1 MSKNLVIVESP
12 AKAKTIEKFLGKDY
26 TVKSSFGH
34 IRDLPKKGLNI
45 DIENNFAPTYEIS
58 PDKKKTIA
66 ELRKLAKDA
75 DVWLASDEDREGEA
89 IAWHL
94 AQALKLDLTKTKRIV
109 FHEITKTAI
118 EAAIK
123 NPRTVDINLV
133 DAQQARR
140 VLDRLVGYELSPV
153 LWKKVRTGL
162 SAGRVQSVAVRLIVE
177 RERDIRA
184 FEAQSTY
191 KVTAE
196 FSLPGKGTADQ
207 ILKAELPDKL
217 ADQAAAQK
225 FLQDCVDA
233 AYKVSGIT
241 KKPGT
246 RNPAAPFTTSSL
258 QQEAA
263 RRLGYGV
270 RQTMTVA
277 QRLYEA
283 GHITYMRTD
292 STILSG
298 LAIKAAEDYIKGNF
312 GDKYHQVRQFKTK
325 NSSAQEAHEAIRP
338 TNFQAQNLGEDDG
351 QRKLYNLI
359 WQRALASQMTPAE
372 LERTEL
378 TVSISTRK
386 EQMVA
391 KGEILTFDGFL
402 KVYGGGKD
410 DTLLPPL
417 AQGDDLALQVIRATQ
432 TFSRPPARF
441 SEASLVK
448 KLEELGIGRPSTYA
462 PTISTVQ
469 TRGYVEKTD
478 LEGTVRNI
486 TELLLISEEADLKAL
501 NKAKTAAE
509 AKANEKAIP
518 ESTAEVLAAADA
530 EAAEKN
536 SAPEK
541 PKPLEVGLNTTNTK
555 QVTGADRS
563 KLVPTG
569 IAEVT
574 TDFLVKH
581 FPNIV
586 DFAFTARVEEDF
598 DKIADGKEVWTKAL
612 ASFYK
617 DFHPLVEKSADISRQ
632 EVSQAR
638 LIGNDPKSNKPIYAR
653 FGRYGP
659 MLQRGEVE
667 DEVKP
672 DFAPMPADTTIDTVK
687 LDQALEMFK
696 LPRVVGQTKPDK
708 DGKTLDIKANIGR
721 FGPYIQI
728 DKTYVS
734 IKPLDPHT
742 ITLEESL
749 ELYAEKLKKDAD
761 KFINEFASGIKVVN
775 GPYGPYI
782 TNGKKNAKIP
792 KETDPKSITEEQAK
806 KMLDEAPAKK
816 KFARKRAPAKKK

>member
-34 IRDLPKKGLNI
+34 IRDIPKKGMNI
-45 DIENNFAPTYEIS
+45 DIANGFTPTYEIS

-94 AQALKLDLTKTKRIV
+94 AQALKLDLKKTKRIV

-123 NPRTVDINLV
+123 NPRTVDLHLV

-177 RERDIRA
+177 REREIRD
-184 FEAQSTY
+184 FEAEVTF

-196 FSLPGKGTADQ
+196 FRVGNET
-207 ILKAELPDKL
+207 ILKAELADKL
-217 ADQAAAQK
+217 ADVAAAEA
-225 FLQDCVDA
+225 FLKDCIGASFKVA
-233 AYKVSGIT
+233 AIT
-241 KKPGT
+241 KKPGS
-246 RNPAAPFTTSSL
+246 RNPSAPFTTSTL
-258 QQEAA
+258 QQEAS

-270 RQTMTVA
+270 KQTMTLA

-292 STILSG
+292 STTLSG
-298 LAIKAAEDYIKGNF
+298 LAIKSAEEYIKGNF
-312 GDKYHQVRQFKTK
+312 GDNYHQVRQFKTK
-325 NSSAQEAHEAIRP
+325 NASAQEAHEAIRP
-338 TNFQAQNLGEDDG
+338 TNFQASDKGEDAS
-351 QRKLYNLI
+351 QKKLYNLI
-359 WQRALASQMTPAE
+359 WQRALASQMAPAE
-372 LERTEL
+372 LERTEI
-378 TVSISTRK
+378 TIDVSSRK
-386 EQMVA
+386 EKLLA
-391 KGEILTFDGFL
+391 KGEVLTFDGFL
-402 KVYGGGKD
+402 RVYGGGKD

-417 AQGDDLALQVIRATQ
+417 ENGQELPLNIMRATE
-432 TFSRPPARF
+432 TFSRGPARY
-441 SEASLVK
+441 SEATLVK
-448 KLEELGIGRPSTYA
+448 KLEEQGIGRPSTYA

-478 LEGTVRNI
+478 LEGKERSI
-486 TELLLISEEADLKAL
+486 TELVLDTSAASPTVETS
-501 NKAKTAAE
+501 KTTV
-509 AKANEKAIP
+509 I
-518 ESTAEVLAAADA
+518 
-530 EAAEKN
+530 
-536 SAPEK
+536 
-541 PKPLEVGLNTTNTK
+541 
-555 QVTGADRS
+555 TGADKA

-581 FPNIV
+581 FPSIV
-586 DFAFTARVEEDF
+586 DYDFTARVEEDF
-598 DKIADGKEVWTKAL
+598 DKIAEGKEVWNKAI
-612 ASFYK
+612 ADFYK
-617 DFHPLVEKSADISRQ
+617 DFRPLVDASADISRQ

-638 LIGNDPKSNKPIYAR
+638 EIGKDPKSGKPIFAR

-659 MLQRGEVE
+659 MLQRGATE
-667 DEVKP
+667 DEENKP
-672 DFAPMPADTTIDTVK
+672 DFAPLPAETTIDTVT
-687 LDQALEMFK
+687 LEQALEMFK
-696 LPRVVGQTKPDK
+696 LPRTVGQTT
-708 DGKTLDIKANIGR
+708 DGKDIKANIGR
-721 FGPYIQI
+721 FGPYVQV

-742 ITLEESL
+742 ITLEEARQ
-749 ELYAEKLKKDAD
+749 LYAEKLEKDAN
-761 KFINEFASGIKVVN
+761 KYINEFASGIKVVN

-782 TNGKKNAKIP
+782 TDGKKNAKIP
-792 KETDPKSITEEQAK
+792 KETDPKSIDEAQAK
-806 KMLDEAPAKK
+806 KMLAEAPAKK
-816 KFARKRAPAKKK
+816 RFARKRAAK